1 MGDPFVMPDSLY
13 VEEWKNTLAKGIG
26 QTLRH
31 FGDAVR
37 IDAQHIRRTP
47 ERYVKAL
54 EELFAGCYQVPE
66 NVLSTVFQSD
76 VDMMIHVKETK
87 FFSICA
93 HHVLIFHGT
102 AHFAYI
108 PNGKIVGLSKIPRLI
123 DMYARRPQVQ
133 EELASQIVESFS
145 EIVQPLGCGIFIQA
159 EHFCCSARGAKQ
171 ATIMET
177 TALRGNFKEAS
188 VKSEFL
194 QSAHS
199 SLGR

>member
-1 MGDPFVMPDSLY
+1 MGNTSVDLVNHWEHH
-13 VEEWKNTLAKGIG
+13 VEVGVRHALLHFANASGI
-26 QTLRH
+26 
-31 FGDAVR
+31 DK
-37 IDAQHIRRTP
+37 QHIEKTP
-47 ERYVKAL
+47 IRYVKAL
-54 EELFAGCYQVPE
+54 KELFSGCYLNPID
-66 NVLSTVFQSD
+66 VLETTFVSD
-76 VDMMIHVKETK
+76 YDMMIHVKETK

-93 HHVLIFHGT
+93 HHLIIFHGT

-133 EELASQIVESFS
+133 EELASQIVQSFS
-145 EIVQPLGCGIFIQA
+145 EIVQPLGCGIFMQA
-159 EHFCCSARGAKQ
+159 EHFCCSARGVKKD
-171 ATIMET
+171 TVMET

-199 SLGR
+199 PLGR